1 MMNNRDGVYFREYT
15 DREGKQHLYPIND
28 VNNDSY
34 SFGDY
39 ILSSHKYKNSFADMI
54 ESIYDNTGIIKEIFT
69 SNEELMKYKIRLNT
83 ILFKYMDAL
92 TVLKFAI
99 RNEIN
104 NTKQECHQHPFPY
117 FIKVNEFT
125 NNIKKCFYYINENF
139 ANGWA
144 DFNLN
149 EFIHTDY
156 TIEDCN
162 DIELTD
168 REIETN
174 LIKYYGLTSKKLS
187 YNEKQQ
193 KKLFNNRTLKEWLID
208 DIKIRQKIKD
218 DVIEE
223 ITNLIAEYKQFKMNY
238 NIIDKNE
245 KEEQYKKLQ
254 NHIVAGLHSN
264 FYVFDME
271 ASVGKTRETEK
282 ILADDKTNNKYLFV
296 LQFIEGIKEITK
308 NINDL
313 AGEEIAT
320 YYNSDFTE
328 DKKKQFLDSV
338 SDYKV
343 VCISHA
349 KYLQLCKDEKQR
361 NIITFNRNVLIID
374 EHIDPIKKVVYNK
387 GIYKDL
393 YTIFSHHHLTSALSY
408 LDNINNIL
416 LNNIDI
422 TLKESVL
429 VIDSNRNKMIAYL
442 DEFINEVKKCV
453 ADGFNHTV
461 RDCTSN
467 TTIKFTNKNS
477 IVEYL
482 ISLKNFYNNPYV
494 FIGDNDN
501 QGIVTYDNDFKLFR
515 LDNNIILNANGKLQP
530 LYFFNKDEYEVAEL
544 PPVIDHR
551 NFIVCNIP
559 VNTSRT
565 AKKNKYIDFCN
576 DVKRITFD
584 ILDLDKSNTLII
596 GSKEESQHFEDGYNY
611 AYFGNIV
618 GKNEWRNLQDVVIIS
633 TPNYSNYEYVL
644 MYLYFKRDKLTL
656 QELNGLN
663 TSVKKVG
670 GSGITV
676 KSTFDNPSLEGVKLL
691 SITEQI
697 YQATKRI
704 NRDMQGK
711 SKVIIFCN
719 NENVINALSSKLNNC
734 KSYTYP
740 QLIDEFEVKKTEKQ
754 KQRNNKQDLFV
765 NEFKQY
771 IIKCLTDINN
781 QQTDYFRV
789 DAEGNY
795 YVLKKDYY
803 SDSVFLANQKNESKH
818 FQLHILNNQ
827 DVLNFLKTNTVV
839 IKNQRIIFI

>member
-1 MMNNRDGVYFREYT
+1 MNNRDGVYFREYT

-28 VNNDSY
+28 VNNDDY
-34 SFGDY
+34 RYGDY
-39 ILSSHKYKNSFADMI
+39 IESIHKYKNSFEDII
-54 ESIYDNTGIIKEIFT
+54 ESFYDSTGIIKEIFN
-69 SNEELMKYKIRLNT
+69 SSSKDVMKYKIRLNF
-83 ILFKYMDAL
+83 ILFKYMDAV
-92 TVLKFAI
+92 TVLKFVI
-99 RNEIN
+99 RNEVDKDRW
-104 NTKQECHQHPFPY
+104 THHSHPYPY
-117 FIKVNEFT
+117 FIKATEFT
-125 NNIKKCFYYINENF
+125 NNVKNSNNYISNNICTLY
-139 ANGWA
+139 
-144 DFNLN
+144 DFNLY
-149 EFIHTDY
+149 EYIDTGY

-168 REIETN
+168 KQIEKN
-174 LIKYYGLTSKKLS
+174 LIKYYGLTSEKLS
-187 YNEKQQ
+187 YNEKRQ
-193 KKLFNNRTLKEWLID
+193 KQLFNNKTLKEWLVD

-223 ITNLIAEYKQFKMNY
+223 ITNLVNDYKQFKMNY
-238 NIIDKNE
+238 NVIDETEKN
-245 KEEQYKKLQ
+245 EQYKMLQ

-271 ASVGKTRETEK
+271 ASIGKTRETEK
-282 ILADDKTNNKYLFV
+282 ILANDKTNNRYLFV
-296 LQFIEGIKEITK
+296 LQFIDEIKEITNK
-308 NINDL
+308 INEL
-313 AGEEIAT
+313 AGKEIAT
-320 YYNSDFTE
+320 YYDGGFAE
-328 DKKKQFLDSV
+328 DKKKKFLDSV

-374 EHIDPIKKVVYNK
+374 EHINPIRKIIYNK

-393 YTIFSHHHLTSALSY
+393 YRIFSHHHLTSALSY

-422 TLKESVL
+422 TLRESVL
-429 VIDSNRNKMIAYL
+429 IIDSNRNKMIAYL

-453 ADGFNHTV
+453 AEGFNHTV

-467 TTIKFTNKNS
+467 TTVKLTNKNS
-477 IVEYL
+477 IIEYL

-515 LDNNIILNANGKLQP
+515 LKNNIILNANGKLQP
-530 LYFFNKDEYEVAEL
+530 LYFFDKDEYEVAQL

-565 AKKNKYIDFCN
+565 AKKNKYLDFCN

-596 GSKEESQHFEDGYNY
+596 GSKEESQHFEDDYNY

-618 GKNEWRNLQDVVIIS
+618 GKNDWRNLKDIVIIS
-633 TPNYSNYEYVL
+633 TPNYSNYEYIL
-644 MYLYFKRDKLTL
+644 MYLYFKRNKLTL

-663 TSVKKVG
+663 TSVKKVS

-676 KSTFDNPSLEGVKLL
+676 KTAFDDLTLESIKLL

-697 YQATKRI
+697 YQAAKRI
-704 NRDMQGK
+704 NRDIQGK

-719 NENVINALSSKLNNC
+719 NENVINALCKRLKNC
-734 KSYTYP
+734 KYYMYP
-740 QLIDEFEVKKTEKQ
+740 QLIDEFNVKKTDKQ
-754 KQRNNKQDLFV
+754 KQRINKQDLFI

-771 IIKCLTDINN
+771 IIKCLNDINN
-781 QQTDYFRV
+781 HQTDYFKV
-789 DAEGNY
+789 DEEGNY
-795 YVLKKDYY
+795 YILKKDYY
-803 SDSVFLANQKNESKH
+803 NNSVFLANQKAKNKS
-818 FQLHILNNQ
+818 FRRNILSNQ
-827 DVLNFLKTNTVV
+827 DISNFLKINN
-839 IKNQRIIFI
+839 IKIENQRIIFL